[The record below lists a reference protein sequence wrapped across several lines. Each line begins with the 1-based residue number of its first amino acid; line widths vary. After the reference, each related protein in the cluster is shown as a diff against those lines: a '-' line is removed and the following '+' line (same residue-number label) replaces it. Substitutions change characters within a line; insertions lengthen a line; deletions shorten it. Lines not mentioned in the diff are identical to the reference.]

1 MRAVEASVEDELS
14 QLGKN
19 VPQVFHSM
27 QLGTEADYA
36 PALSLH
42 EIAERTQLSTGQAR
56 YALKA
61 LERKGWI
68 VMRGQRGSQ
77 RTTYQIR
84 RE

>member
-1 MRAVEASVEDELS
+1 MRPVSISEIATASAADSER
-14 QLGKN
+14 QLGA
-19 VPQVFHSM
+19 
-27 QLGTEADYA
+27 EADYA

-42 EIAERTQLSTGQAR
+42 EIAERTQLSPGQAR